1 VLSRTLGM
9 HGELAIVHITL
20 RLKMSCFADPTAKT
34 PRVHGGATS
43 WLKLSELTRM
53 EAVPAAPN
61 SRPGI
66 HALFPAILLASNAGR
81 LTLNESS
88 RSICSSY

>member
-9 HGELAIVHITL
+9 HGELAIVLITL
-20 RLKMSCFADPTAKT
+20 QLKMSCFADPTAKT

-53 EAVPAAPN
+53 EVVPAAPN
-61 SRPGI
+61 SRTW
-66 HALFPAILLASNAGR
+66 H
-81 LTLNESS
+81 T
-88 RSICSSY
+88 CSLSCYTTGEQCR